1 MLANFEEIKIVQGD
15 TYFADVVLTG
25 LDTEQAVEKIVF
37 SSNFLG
43 ICKELTGSGSQW
55 ELELTAEET
64 EGFRVGKGTFDMTV
78 TMSGGAKATVIYNSP
93 VEILSKTNKCK

>member
-15 TYFADVVLTG
+15 TYYAEVNVIG
-25 LDTEQAVEKIVF
+25 LATEQSVEKMLF

-43 ICKELTGSGSQW
+43 ICKELTGSGSHW

-64 EGFRVGKGTFDMTV
+64 EAFRVGKGTFDMTV
-78 TMSGGAKATVIYNSP
+78 TMSGETVATVIYNNP
-93 VEILSKTNKCK
+93 LEILPKTNKCK